1 MQDLYAYKSLKSRKP
16 DSQYQDA
23 LRRILKEGEWVEPI
37 HKVMLGAD
45 RAKMLV
51 GLQLRYEIENGFP
64 LITERDLSGKFM
76 AGAIG
81 EIAAFINGEHT
92 QAGLEKYGCKWWKKW
107 VTKEKCAI
115 FGLPEGDLGPGS
127 YGAAFHDFP
136 NPNDDGAF
144 NQFKEVMAQMKE
156 RPFLRTHIISP
167 WIPPYTIQHKGL
179 PPRKVVVAPCH
190 GWLHFML
197 TPNKKELSLHHFQR
211 SGDMPVG
218 VPFNIMQYA
227 SLGMAV
233 SQILGYK
240 FVRLIHTISDAH
252 IYESQI
258 PFVKKLLEREPRRLP
273 TVTMNT
279 KLKNIF
285 AIRPKHFDVADYKPH
300 EKMLIPTPV

>member
-1 MQDLYAYKSLKSRKP
+1 M
-16 DSQYQDA
+16 
-23 LRRILKEGEWVEPI
+23 EPI
-37 HKVMLGAD
+37 HALKGKGNFVSQGFKKRTKVGN

-51 GLQLRYEIENGFP
+51 GVQLRYEIEQGFP
-64 LITERDLSGKFM
+64 LVTERDMSGNFM

-81 EIAAFINGEHT
+81 EIAAFVNGART
-92 QAGLEKYGCKWWKKW
+92 QAELEKFGCKWWGRW
-107 VTKEKCAI
+107 VTKERCDM
-115 FGLPEGDLGPGS
+115 FELPEGDLGPGS

-136 NPNDDGAF
+136 TPDGASF
-144 NQFKEVMAQMKE
+144 NQFKEVMAQMKQM
-156 RPFLRTHIISP
+156 PFLRTHVISP
-167 WIPPYTIQHKGL
+167 WIPPHTIQHKGL

-190 GWLHFML
+190 GWLHFL
-197 TPNKKELSLHHFQR
+197 ITPDKKELSLHHFQR

-218 VPFNIMQYA
+218 VPFNIVQYA

-233 SQILGYK
+233 SQILGYT

-258 PFVKKLLEREPRRLP
+258 PFVKQLLLREPRRLP

-279 KLKNIF
+279 ELKNIF
-285 AIRPKHFDVADYKPH
+285 AMRPKHFDLADYKPH

>member
-1 MQDLYAYKSLKSRKP
+1 MSKNIYAYKSFKSRKP
-16 DSQYQDA
+16 DTQYRDV
-23 LRRILKEGEWVEPI
+23 LRKILKEGEWVNPI
-37 HKVMLGAD
+37 QGG
-45 RAKMLV
+45 RSKMLV
-51 GLQLRYEIENGFP
+51 GVQLRYEMENGFP
-64 LITERDLSGKFM
+64 LITERDMSGNFM

-81 EIAAFINGEHT
+81 EIAAFLNGEHT
-92 QAGLEKYGCKWWKKW
+92 QTGLEKYGCKWWKKW
-107 VTKEKCAI
+107 VTKEKCDI
-115 FGLPEGDLGPGS
+115 FKLPEGDLGPGS

-136 NPNDDGAF
+136 NPIGEPF

-190 GWLHFML
+190 GWLHFMIS
-197 TPNKKELSLHHFQR
+197 PDKKELSLHHFQR

-218 VPFNIMQYA
+218 VPFNIVQYA

-233 SQILGYK
+233 SQVLGYK

-258 PFVKKLLEREPRRLP
+258 PFVKQLIEREPRKLP

-279 KLKNIF
+279 ELKNIF
-285 AIRPKHFDVADYKPH
+285 AIRPKQFDLADYKPH